1 MNESAVQRKIIERH
15 QKKGWL
21 VVKLLQTTLNGI
33 PDLLLL
39 RNGVT
44 VFIECK
50 RPGVKTAE
58 PLQVYRH
65 RQLRDLGFDVYLT
78 DDPNF
83 LVPEIRKP
91 VRVVGNPVVH
101 EPIDMDFVQEHII
114 VEMGNLKKKMNAKPR
129 QTTKSKKDHSKA
141 ARRKDI

>member
-21 VVKLLQTTLNGI
+21 CVKLLQTTLNGI

-39 RNGVT
+39 RKGVAI
-44 VFIECK
+44 FIEVK

-83 LVPEIRKP
+83 AVPELRKP
-91 VRVVGNPVVH
+91 VRVGNNPVVM
-101 EPIDMDFVQEHII
+101 EPFDGEEDDNFDVP
-114 VEMGNLKKKMNAKPR
+114 VKAKMNAKPR
-129 QTTKSKKDHSKA
+129 QTPKSKKDHSKA
-141 ARRKDI
+141 AGK

>member
-15 QKKGWL
+15 QKKGWC
-21 VVKLLQTTLNGI
+21 VVKLLQTTMNGI

-39 RNGVT
+39 RGGRT
-44 VFIECK
+44 VFVEVK

-83 LVPEIRKP
+83 LVPEMRKP
-91 VRVVGNPVVH
+91 VRVWSNPVVM
-101 EPIDMDFVQEHII
+101 EPFDGEEDDNFNVP
-114 VEMGNLKKKMNAKPR
+114 VKAKTNAKPR
-129 QTTKSKKDHSKA
+129 QTPKSKKDNSKA
-141 ARRKDI
+141 AGK